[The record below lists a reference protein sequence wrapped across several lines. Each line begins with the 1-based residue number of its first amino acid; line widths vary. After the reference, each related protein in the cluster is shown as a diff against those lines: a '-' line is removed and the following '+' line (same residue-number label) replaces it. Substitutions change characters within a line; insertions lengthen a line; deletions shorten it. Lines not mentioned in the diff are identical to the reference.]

1 MDNEL
6 RTKCF
11 LEFYRIF
18 PVSRKIVLDTFDKSN
33 YDLTRTQQHIL
44 LALEVAKTLSMSHLA
59 SMISTSNEQ
68 ATRAV
73 AQLVDKGYI
82 RRKHSVSNRR
92 IINIQLTDEAQG
104 LLKVMKND
112 MHQDMIN
119 KFARISDEEMEKMYQ
134 ALIDIDDVL
143 RKVEI

>member
-112 MHQDMIN
+112 MHEDMIN

>member
-6 RTKCF
+6 QTKCF

-92 IINIQLTDEAQG
+92 IINIQLTDKAQG